1 MCVDVVMVVSEPMSL
16 EIRIQNFVYSNSF
29 FIGFELT
36 EFRKLNCNVGE
47 KMSEKNQNCTHVSTQ
62 MYEKKSKLAG
72 LKFACLNNF
81 TRAKFEGQFL
91 SLFLIFRYK
100 NWKIFTKLQ
109 IYKFQNYL

>member
-47 KMSEKNQNCTHVSTQ
+47 KMSQKNQNCTHVSTQ
-62 MYEKKSKLAG
+62 MYEKKIKIGGFEVCMSEQFHSSKVRRSI
-72 LKFACLNNF
+72 FIVVFNF
-81 TRAKFEGQFL
+81 
-91 SLFLIFRYK
+91 SL
-100 NWKIFTKLQ
+100 
-109 IYKFQNYL
+109 